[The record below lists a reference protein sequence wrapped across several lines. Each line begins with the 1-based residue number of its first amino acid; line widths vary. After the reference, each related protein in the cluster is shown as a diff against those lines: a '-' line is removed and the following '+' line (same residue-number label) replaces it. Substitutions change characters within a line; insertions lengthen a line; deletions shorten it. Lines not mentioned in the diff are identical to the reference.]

1 MSKTTDRLK
10 KFFSSWEFVLIVIL
24 VLEILVFGAKN
35 PKFLKPTLFF
45 NSMNDFMSI
54 CIISLFVTF
63 VMITGGIDIQAGSI
77 VGLTSIIIGVT
88 WQDFGFNVWTA
99 ALLSAVVATG
109 CGALSGFFVAY
120 CGVQPMVV
128 TLGGSF
134 LYAGIALIVSNMAST
149 AAYQGI
155 SGFPESFKAIAKTKF
170 FGIIPSQLV
179 IFIVLVI
186 IAYILLHKS
195 KYGRKVFLVGVNP
208 QAAEYSGVNT
218 RWITMSTYMLSAFS
232 AALAGIVLTA
242 YLGTAKSDLGANF
255 TLNIITAVV
264 LGGTLSTG
272 GKGNVIG
279 TALASLV
286 IGIMRFGLPLVNEHT
301 HGGHEE
307 SGKASEE
314 KKLRDH
320 ECLGEEPLNIETDT
334 TYTRRKKE

>member
-77 VGLTSIIIGVT
+77 VGLTSMSIGVT
-88 WQDFGFNVWTA
+88 GQDFGFNVWTA

-195 KYGRKVFLVGVNP
+195 K
-208 QAAEYSGVNT
+208 
-218 RWITMSTYMLSAFS
+218 
-232 AALAGIVLTA
+232 
-242 YLGTAKSDLGANF
+242 
-255 TLNIITAVV
+255 
-264 LGGTLSTG
+264 
-272 GKGNVIG
+272 
-279 TALASLV
+279 
-286 IGIMRFGLPLVNEHT
+286 
-301 HGGHEE
+301 
-307 SGKASEE
+307 
-314 KKLRDH
+314 
-320 ECLGEEPLNIETDT
+320 
-334 TYTRRKKE
+334 